1 MLHWYEYPKFSK
13 TQVISFI
20 FMILHFYLVVL
31 SSIDDSDAESSKV
44 VMEVVSHELPFSESS
59 GCDVGLFKYQYMM
72 LAVRVSIIF
81 WFT

>member
-13 TQVISFI
+13 TQVISFS

-31 SSIDDSDAESSKV
+31 SSIDDSDAESSEV
-44 VMEVVSHELPFSESS
+44 VMEVVSHELPFSESNE
-59 GCDVGLFKYQYMM
+59 CDVGLFKYQYMM